1 MKKAYE
7 NMARFVRWVIV
18 GVMASIVALPALLTV
33 GAAN

>member
-7 NMARFVRWVIV
+7 DMARFVRWVVV
-18 GVMASIVALPALLTV
+18 GAMASIVALPALLSV